1 MQALFKTFLAIAV
14 LTGRPQ
20 DLPASR
26 TLLGWAALVSVW
38 SNYMVDSAHDQPGA
52 RLLFA
57 LVQTVLLGGWVWVAL
72 LARNHPERWTQTM
85 TALYGAAALLNLL
98 AWPLLGLLQTEGVA
112 AGSVPLFFALAMT
125 LWFLA
130 IMTQVLHHAL
140 MLPLLGSGA
149 LSFGILVANGW
160 ILMNLFP
167 LKQI

>member
-26 TLLGWAALVSVW
+26 TLLAWTAVISIW
-38 SNYMVDSAHDQPGA
+38 SNYIVDSAHGQPGT

-57 LVQTVLLGGWVWVAL
+57 LMQTLLLGGWVWVAL
-72 LARNHPERWTQTM
+72 TARNHPERWMQTM
-85 TALYGAAALLNLL
+85 TAIYGCAALLNLL
-98 AWPLLGLLQTEGVA
+98 AWPLLGMLQAEGMA

-149 LSFGILVANGW
+149 LSFAILVANGW
-160 ILMNLFP
+160 ILMTLFP
-167 LKQI
+167 LKTM

>member
-14 LTGRPQ
+14 LSGRPQ

-38 SNYMVDSAHDQPGA
+38 SNYIVDSAHEQPGA

-57 LVQTVLLGGWVWVAL
+57 LVQTLLLGGWVWVAL
-72 LARNHPERWTQTM
+72 LVRNHPERWTQTM
-85 TALYGAAALLNLL
+85 TALYGAAAVLNLL
-98 AWPLLGLLQTEGVA
+98 AWPLLGLLQTEGMA
-112 AGSVPLFFALAMT
+112 AGSVPLFFALIMT

-130 IMTQVLHHAL
+130 IMTRVLHHAL
-140 MLPLLGSGA
+140 ELSHWGTGP

-160 ILMNLFP
+160 ILINLFP
-167 LKQI
+167 LKEI